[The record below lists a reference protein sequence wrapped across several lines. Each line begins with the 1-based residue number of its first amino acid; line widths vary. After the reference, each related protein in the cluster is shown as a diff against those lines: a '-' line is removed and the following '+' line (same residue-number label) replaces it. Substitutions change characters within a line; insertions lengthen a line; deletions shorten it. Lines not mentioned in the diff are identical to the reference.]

1 MIEALLIVH
10 AEAGVNVH
18 RTIFYLH
25 LQQETLIYNLY
36 RNNFLSNDHPHDH
49 NHANHHHH

>member
-36 RNNFLSNDHPHDH
+36 NNFLSNDHPHDH